1 MITEELINDMIPA
14 LKKSDIAENA
24 LIWME
29 ELKTNE
35 LPVVEG
41 RKFCGLISEDEIL
54 ESNDLNKKIGDFIL
68 HGEHCFVNNFKHFFE
83 AIRMLQECKSEIIA
97 VINEKNKFIGVTTY
111 KDLLQAFADSITVQ
125 SQGGIL
131 ILSLKM
137 YDYSL
142 AEIGR
147 LVESDGGR
155 IMGSFITGHTDDESK
170 IYLTLK
176 INKEDLTT
184 VNATLER
191 FGYQVVAKFHESV
204 GIGNEQ
210 ERLDNFLKYL
220 DI

>member
-41 RKFCGLISEDEIL
+41 QQFSGLISEDDIL

-68 HGEHCFVNNFKHFFE
+68 HGESCFVYDYNHFFE
-83 AIRMLQECKSEIIA
+83 AIRVLQECNSEIIA
-97 VINEKNKFIGVTTY
+97 VLNEKNKFLGVTTY
-111 KDLLQAFADSITVQ
+111 QYLLQTFAGSITIQ
-125 SQGGIL
+125 SSGGIL

-147 LVESDGGR
+147 LVESESGR
-155 IMGSFITGHTDDESK
+155 ILGSYITNHKDDESK

-184 VNATLER
+184 VIATLER
-191 FGYQVVAKFHESV
+191 FGYQVIAKFHESI

-210 ERLDNFLKYL
+210 ERLDNILKYL

>member
-1 MITEELINDMIPA
+1 MITGELINDMMPA
-14 LKKSDIAENA
+14 LKKSDMAENA

-35 LPVVEG
+35 LPVVEES
-41 RKFCGLISEDEIL
+41 KFLGLISEEDIMEG
-54 ESNDLNKKIGDFIL
+54 NDLNRKIGDFNY
-68 HGEHCFVNNFKHFFE
+68 HCERCVVNNSKHFFE
-83 AIRMLQECKSEIIA
+83 AIRILQEYNAEVIA
-97 VINEKNKFIGVTTY
+97 VLDKENKYLGVITY
-111 KDLLQAFADSITVQ
+111 KDLLQAFAQSITIQ
-125 SQGGIL
+125 SQGGIM

-142 AEIGR
+142 AEVAR
-147 LVESDGGR
+147 LIEADGGKVL
-155 IMGSFITGHTDDESK
+155 GSYITGHKDDESK

-184 VNATLER
+184 VTATLER
-191 FGYQVVAKFHESV
+191 FGHQVVAKFHEAA
-204 GIGNEQ
+204 GTGNEQ

>member
-14 LKKSDIAENA
+14 LKKSDMAENA

-41 RKFCGLISEDEIL
+41 RQFRGLISEDDIL
-54 ESNDLNKKIGDFIL
+54 ESNDLNKKIGDFAL
-68 HGEHCFVNNFKHFFE
+68 HGERCFIHDFKHFFE
-83 AIRMLQECKSEIIA
+83 AIRILQECNSEIIA
-97 VINEKNKFIGVTTY
+97 VLNEKNKFLGVTSF
-111 KDLLQAFADSITVQ
+111 KDLLQAFAGSITIQ
-125 SQGGIL
+125 SQGGII

-137 YDYSL
+137 YDYSM

-147 LVESDGGR
+147 LVESNGGR
-155 IMGSFITGHTDDESK
+155 IMGSYIAGHPDDESK

-204 GIGNEQ
+204 DVGNEQ